1 MEKEVQIVSLDRD
14 TVLMA
19 LPVIREAAP
28 EMTVE
33 RLRAYVENLTRNGD
47 DSESP
52 SGILAARSPNG
63 YIRALATYRTT
74 LELRWGRT
82 LVVDNFLVPGP
93 LYNRMCASALLDALD
108 ALAAKHHCVAIEAQ
122 LPPDDE
128 WAGVMAKSRGYDF
141 EGSKVCKST
150 VLGRSSAN
158 IVPIVRGA
166 SVQ

>member
-19 LPVIREAAP
+19 LPLIREAAP
-28 EMTVE
+28 EMIIE
-33 RLRAYVENLTRNGD
+33 NLRAYVENLRRNGD

-63 YIRALATYRTT
+63 YIRALAIYRTT

-108 ALAAKHHCVAIEAQ
+108 ALAAKHHCVAIEVQ
-122 LPPDDE
+122 LPPDDQ
-128 WAGVMAKSRGYDF
+128 WAGVMAKTRGYDF
-141 EGSKVCKST
+141 EGSKVCKFT
-150 VLGRSSAN
+150 RLGRSSAN
-158 IVPIVRGA
+158 IVPILRGA
-166 SVQ
+166 PMQ

>member
-1 MEKEVQIVSLDRD
+1 MEKEVQIVSLDCN

-47 DSESP
+47 DCESP

-63 YIRALATYRTT
+63 YIRALVTYRTT
-74 LELRWGRT
+74 LELRRGRT
-82 LVVDNFLVPGP
+82 LVVDNFLVPGA
-93 LYNRMCASALLDALD
+93 LYNRMCACALLDALD
-108 ALAAKHHCVAIEAQ
+108 PLAAKHHCVAIEVQ

-128 WAGVMAKSRGYDF
+128 WAGVMAKLRGYDF
-141 EGSKVCKST
+141 EGSKVCKSGLVT
-150 VLGRSSAN
+150 NLS
-158 IVPIVRGA
+158 IEPIEP
-166 SVQ
+166 

>member
-1 MEKEVQIVSLDRD
+1 MENEVQIVSLDRD
-14 TVLMA
+14 IVLMA
-19 LPVIREAAP
+19 LPLIREAAP
-28 EMTVE
+28 EMIIE
-33 RLRAYVENLTRNGD
+33 NLRAYVENLRRNGG
-47 DSESP
+47 DSETP

-108 ALAAKHHCVAIEAQ
+108 ARAAKHHCVAIEVQ
-122 LPPDDE
+122 LPPDDQ

-141 EGSKVCKST
+141 EGSKVCKFT
-150 VLGRSSAN
+150 RLGRSSAN

-166 SVQ
+166 PMQ

>member
-28 EMTVE
+28 EMTIE
-33 RLRAYVENLTRNGD
+33 RLRAYVENLKRNGN
-47 DSESP
+47 DSKSP

-63 YIRALATYRTT
+63 YIRALAIYRTT

-93 LYNRMCASALLDALD
+93 LYNRMCSCALLDALD
-108 ALAAKHHCVAIEAQ
+108 DLAAKHHCVAIEAQ

-128 WAGVMAKSRGYDF
+128 WAGVMARSRGYDV

-150 VLGRSSAN
+150 VPGRLSAK
-158 IVPIVRGA
+158 IVPILRGA
-166 SVQ
+166 STL